1 MFRALETRQQG
12 MTFFDIHRRPGTFDL
27 VKEALDT
34 DELCRA
40 LPRRARD
47 RLEWFDEVDDQP
59 TEAAT
64 T

>member
-1 MFRALETRQQG
+1 